1 MEDIEKEMYS
11 LYKELEGN
19 TKLRMAWIKKK
30 LPWYIIGLCKVAS
43 NEIRYQN
50 AVIFVGV
57 NFGNSAKANCYI
69 EITPRDI
76 DMDAGV

>member
-11 LYKELEGN
+11 LYEELEGN

-43 NEIRYQN
+43 NEIRYRN
-50 AVIFVGV
+50 AVILVGV
-57 NFGNSAKANCYI
+57 NFGNSTKTNCYI
-69 EITPRDI
+69 EITPGDVN
-76 DMDAGV
+76 MNAVV